1 MYFYIDTKSSV
12 PLYEQIVYQV
22 KDMNTRG
29 LVNPGEKMPSI
40 RELSSQMVINP
51 NTVSKAYQELER
63 LGLIVTIRGK
73 GTFIAEVT
81 ENIVSAKEKKK
92 LHDAVRQAVIDCRY
106 AGIAE
111 EEVRKWVLRCYSDK
125 EGDHHGSKTHL

>member
-1 MYFYIDTKSSV
+1 MYFHIDTKSSI

-29 LVNPGEKMPSI
+29 IVKPGEKMPSI

-73 GTFIAEVT
+73 GTFIGEEK
-81 ENIVSAKEKKK
+81 ENIVSAKERKK
-92 LHDAVRQAVIDCRY
+92 LHDALRQAAIDCRY
-106 AGIAE
+106 AGIPEKEVNQWIRSCYRNQE
-111 EEVRKWVLRCYSDK
+111 E
-125 EGDHHGSKTHL
+125 HHGS